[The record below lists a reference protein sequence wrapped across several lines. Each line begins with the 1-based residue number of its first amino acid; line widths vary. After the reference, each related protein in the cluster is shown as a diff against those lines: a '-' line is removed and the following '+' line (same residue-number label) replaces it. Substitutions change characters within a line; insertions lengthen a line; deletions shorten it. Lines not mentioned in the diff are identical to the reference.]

1 MMVDEEKAEDSQ
13 AIPREI
19 HGLKPTATRGVESNK
34 EFESLNE
41 STSPA
46 LVRPEISPGEK
57 LNLTL
62 ENPPTTTVPRL
73 NRRGLLGILTII
85 PEIENPQNYGNGAKW
100 LITFIVAVAGAAAPL
115 GSAIFFPALTELSE
129 DFHTSKT
136 LTNLAVAMYLL
147 AMSIFPLWW
156 SAFSELFGRRTIYL
170 ISFAFFTLWSAIAAI
185 STSMTM
191 LIVMRVLG
199 GGAAASVLAIGAGTI
214 ADIWEPKERGR
225 AMGIFFLGPMLGPL
239 LAPIIGGAL
248 AEKWGWRSTQ
258 WFQTIYG
265 GVLLITLLICLPE
278 TLVRRASIVEE
289 PADGTVPSH
298 QSKFAPF
305 STPIYIQQRTKKVVA
320 ILKQSIVDPLK
331 ILGYLRFPAVSVT
344 VYIGSITFGSLYILN
359 IAIQKTFGEEPYNFS
374 EVVVGLT
381 YIPGSLGYI
390 VAGFVGGKWS
400 DAIMHRE
407 ARAAGRFDESGKLIL
422 RPEDRM
428 RENVLL
434 AAAIYPAG
442 LLWFGW
448 TAEKGVHWIVPLIAN
463 FFFGFGTMI
472 IFSTATTMLTE
483 FLPKRSSSGV
493 AVSTFVRTI
502 FSCVGSVI
510 AQPLLQ
516 SIGDGW
522 LFTILAI
529 IGWISAFLVVWAMKR
544 FGPRWQVEMGKKL
557 AQ

>member
-115 GSAIFFPALTELSE
+115 GSAIFF
-129 DFHTSKT
+129 
-136 LTNLAVAMYLL
+136 
-147 AMSIFPLWW
+147 
-156 SAFSELFGRRTIYL
+156 R
-170 ISFAFFTLWSAIAAI
+170 
-185 STSMTM
+185 
-191 LIVMRVLG
+191 